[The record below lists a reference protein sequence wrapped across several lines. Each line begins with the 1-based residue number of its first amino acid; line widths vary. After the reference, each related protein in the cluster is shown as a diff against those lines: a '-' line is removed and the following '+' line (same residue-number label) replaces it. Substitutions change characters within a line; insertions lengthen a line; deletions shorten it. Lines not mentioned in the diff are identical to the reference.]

1 MPDQALRELT
11 ANETAHV
18 AGGGPSPDP
27 WHGIGS
33 IFTPQPD
40 PWRVGEF
47 SIAKLGPSPE
57 PWRGLGPIAVPTFT
71 PGG

>member
-1 MPDQALRELT
+1 MPDRTLRELT

-27 WHGIGS
+27 WREIGS
-33 IFTPQPD
+33 VFKPQPD
-40 PWRVGEF
+40 PWRVGEAPI
-47 SIAKLGPSPE
+47 SKLGPWPQ
-57 PWRGLGPIAVPTFT
+57 PWRELGQVAVPTLT